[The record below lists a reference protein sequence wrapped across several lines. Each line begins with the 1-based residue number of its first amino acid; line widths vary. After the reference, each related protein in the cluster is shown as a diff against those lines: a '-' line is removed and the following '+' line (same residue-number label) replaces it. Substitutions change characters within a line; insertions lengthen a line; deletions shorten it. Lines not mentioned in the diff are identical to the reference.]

1 MTDQLTE
8 LRAKWTQ
15 ALASGAAHRAWRAVA
30 LATVAPVRLFAAV
43 RDQDDRISILVETT
57 LQHAPK
63 HRTRF
68 QAEGISVIDDR
79 SVDEGLLRLAVTLER
94 TDLQDIFEVL
104 VIDLISVTAD
114 APSAAFAIQQTI
126 RRLEAWQVC
135 LRARRRGLEREEQIG
150 LLGEL
155 AVLDLL
161 AEEIGLAR
169 ATAAWYGPLGGI
181 HDFQAGGVAVEV
193 KTAVGIS
200 HHIRISSLDQLDP
213 EGLGHLILAR
223 VRFHEG
229 PEGITLPEMISTLRK
244 KIDEEH
250 PASAQEFSEKLL
262 RTGYLD
268 ADAEFYASTRA
279 VLVDIRAFAV
289 SGEFPRLIRAIVPA
303 GIVEV
308 AYSLDERQLTPFRM
322 ENDDFHAAARQMSG
336 A

>member
-8 LRAKWTQ
+8 LRTKWAQ
-15 ALASGAAHRAWRAVA
+15 ALASGTSHRAWRAVA
-30 LATVAPVRLFAAV
+30 LGTVAPVRFFAAV
-43 RDQDDRISILVETT
+43 RDRDSRISILVETA
-57 LQHAPK
+57 LQHAPR
-63 HRTRF
+63 HRCRF

-79 SVDEGLLRLAVTLER
+79 SVEEGLLRLAVTLER

-104 VIDLISVTAD
+104 VVDLISVAAA
-114 APSAAFAIQQTI
+114 APSAGLAIQQII

-135 LRARRRGLEREEQIG
+135 LRARRRGLEREEQTG

-161 AEEIGLAR
+161 AEETGLAC
-169 ATAAWYGPLGGI
+169 AIAAWSGPLGGI
-181 HDFQAGGVAVEV
+181 HDFQAAGVAVEV

-200 HHIRISSLDQLDP
+200 HHIRISHLDQLDS
-213 EGLGHLILAR
+213 EGLGRLILAR

-229 PEGITLPEMISTLRK
+229 PEGVTLPEMINALRK
-244 KIDEEH
+244 KIDDGY

-268 ADAEFYASTRA
+268 ADAECYASTRA
-279 VLVDIRAFAV
+279 VLVDIYAFTV
-289 SGEFPRLIRAIVPA
+289 SGEFPRLIRATVPA
-303 GIVEV
+303 GIVEA

-322 ENDDFHAAARQMSG
+322 EHDDFHAAVRQMSG